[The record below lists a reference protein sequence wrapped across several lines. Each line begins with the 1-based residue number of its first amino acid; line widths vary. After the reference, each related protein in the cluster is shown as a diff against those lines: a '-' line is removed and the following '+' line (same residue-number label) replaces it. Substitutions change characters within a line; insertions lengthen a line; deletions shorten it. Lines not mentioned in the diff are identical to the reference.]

1 MKTIWNISTTTIQI
15 LFKLLY
21 VITFNGANCKT
32 YNKSEKLNTSKVK
45 STLQLN
51 IIKIMHTCQNCAIKR
66 LQAAIVH

>member
-1 MKTIWNISTTTIQI
+1 MEQTVKHIIKVK
-15 LFKLLY
+15 KL
-21 VITFNGANCKT
+21 T
-32 YNKSEKLNTSKVK
+32 TSKVK

>member
-1 MKTIWNISTTTIQI
+1 MEQTVKHN
-15 LFKLLY
+15 
-21 VITFNGANCKT
+21 